1 MIKILIYNNESNAFE
16 TYWLELN
23 DSMPYVYN
31 NSMLVSEFL
40 GSSTSNVAW
49 SSVDALKAWN
59 ETRIAYGNP
68 IPFNYAFKRIWEGGH
83 GRQSQHYA
91 GVSFDVG
98 QALNNQQRLNIY
110 EIANDL
116 DVWSYVE
123 PLYLTP
129 TWVHFDKR
137 YGTPACSAGYPT
149 LKIND
154 KGIYVLVLQDALN
167 AIGYNTYELDGIF
180 KEQTLNAVKQFQS
193 DNALASDGIVGCA
206 TWTLLTQKAVGIGLT
221 STVLNP

>member
-68 IPFNYAFKRIWEGGH
+68 IPFNYAF
-83 GRQSQHYA
+83 
-91 GVSFDVG
+91 
-98 QALNNQQRLNIY
+98 
-110 EIANDL
+110 
-116 DVWSYVE
+116 
-123 PLYLTP
+123 
-129 TWVHFDKR
+129 
-137 YGTPACSAGYPT
+137 
-149 LKIND
+149 
-154 KGIYVLVLQDALN
+154 
-167 AIGYNTYELDGIF
+167 
-180 KEQTLNAVKQFQS
+180 
-193 DNALASDGIVGCA
+193 
-206 TWTLLTQKAVGIGLT
+206 
-221 STVLNP
+221 